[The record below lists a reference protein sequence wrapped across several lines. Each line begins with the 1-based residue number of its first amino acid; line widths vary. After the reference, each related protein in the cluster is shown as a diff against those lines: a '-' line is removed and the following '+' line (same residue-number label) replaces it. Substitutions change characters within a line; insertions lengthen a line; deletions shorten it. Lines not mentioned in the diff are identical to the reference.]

1 MTTDNAPQAPQE
13 PTRWGLILVAFGAGM
28 MAAGHI
34 GKLPAALPM
43 IRADLALDL
52 ISAGWIVSIFNATA
66 IVLGM
71 LVGVFADRLGHRRVI
86 LVCLLM
92 LAAGSLWGATAS
104 SGLTLLLARFTE
116 GIGFVGVVV
125 AAPSIIAKAAQTRDR
140 RFALGIWGGF
150 MPSGIAAI
158 LLLAPVILAPYGWRG
173 LWQVIA
179 AITVVWAVITW
190 VVLRQFNPGRD
201 AQPAAADLAPGDG
214 WKQDI
219 RLTLSRPG
227 LWIMALTFGFYTLLW
242 MALMVWLPTFLIEQ
256 RGAAVALAAQLTV
269 VVVIVNLG
277 GNLLGGWLLQ
287 RGFLRWQLM
296 VFVGLLAIVCGL
308 GIFTD
313 VVADGLRYGL
323 CVLFSGLAGMLP
335 ATVMSG
341 APAFTPSHRQIGAA
355 NGLLVQ
361 GSNLGQLC
369 GPPLIATLV
378 AYTGGWQA
386 GSWIFVASGTVILGL
401 AAALRRLEA
410 TPRTS

>member
-1 MTTDNAPQAPQE
+1 MTSDNASQTRQDQ
-13 PTRWGLILVAFGAGM
+13 TRWGIILVAFGAGM

-43 IRADLALDL
+43 IRAELALDL
-52 ISAGWIVSIFNATA
+52 VTGGWIVSIFNATSIA
-66 IVLGM
+66 LGM

-92 LAAGSLWGATAS
+92 LAAGSLWGASTN
-104 SGLTLLLARFTE
+104 SGFELLLARFTE

-125 AAPSIIAKAAQTRDR
+125 AAPSIIAKAAQTSDR

-150 MPSGIAAI
+150 MPAGMASM

-173 LWQVIA
+173 LWLVVA
-179 AITVVWAVITW
+179 AITILWAGVTW
-190 VVLRQFNPGRD
+190 LVLRRFDPRAGMAHATPEAVVPG
-201 AQPAAADLAPGDG
+201 AG

-227 LWIMALTFGFYTLLW
+227 LWILALTFGFYTLLW
-242 MALMVWLPTFLIEQ
+242 MALMVWLPTFLVEQ
-256 RGAAVALAAQLTV
+256 RGASVALAAQLTT

-287 RGFLRWQLM
+287 RGFARWHLL
-296 VFVGLLAIVCGL
+296 VFVGLLAIGCGL
-308 GIFTD
+308 GIFT
-313 VVADGLRYGL
+313 ALLPDGLRYGL
-323 CVLFSGLAGMLP
+323 CILFSGLAGMLP

-341 APAFTPSHRQIGAA
+341 APAFTPTHRQIGAA

-361 GSNLGQLC
+361 GSNLGQLT
-369 GPPLIATLV
+369 GPPLV
-378 AYTGGWQA
+378 AAMVAFTGGWQA
-386 GSWIFVASGTVILGL
+386 GSWIFVACGTVILVL

-410 TPRTS
+410 TPRH